1 MAEKITNPKQARVQ
15 LNVQVPWQE
24 REQLMKLAKRR
35 KTSLSALVRGTLR
48 ESLMEFDEKSGV
60 WTVSK

>member
-1 MAEKITNPKQARVQ
+1 MAEKITNPRQVRVQ
-15 LNVQVPWQE
+15 LNVQVPWNE

-35 KTSLSALVRGTLR
+35 KTSLSALVRETLR
-48 ESLMEFDEKSGV
+48 ESLMEFDENSGA